1 MKNKEMKRRKAKV
14 KSKKS
19 IDIYVIHNEIN
30 LLFHG
35 YLINTPYTPMLPSL
49 RGAPKASV
57 NISVIH

>member
-30 LLFHG
+30 LLFHMQLQILDYFIG
-35 YLINTPYTPMLPSL
+35 YMKPTIETT
-49 RGAPKASV
+49 KKFFF
-57 NISVIH
+57 